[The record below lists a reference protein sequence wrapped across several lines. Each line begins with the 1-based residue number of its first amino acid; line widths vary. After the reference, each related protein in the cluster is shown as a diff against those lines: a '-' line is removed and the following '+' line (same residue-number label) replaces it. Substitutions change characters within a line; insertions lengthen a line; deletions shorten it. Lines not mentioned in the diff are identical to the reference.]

1 MGDILSKLREIDY
14 FEVQTMNEK
23 HPNITITIEEYLE
36 SYGKYDN
43 STERHRR
50 LWHAWAH
57 NKGWLEKL
65 LQWTM
70 NSFPGY
76 SMHDASHA
84 ESVLHNIEMMLGEH
98 GICQLSASDCF
109 LILHTV
115 YIHDI
120 GMCITDSKRKE
131 IMQDK
136 EFVQYLRS
144 GNCDK
149 KLLEYAQELLNR
161 NGMPKPDGADEEEHD
176 IKVLMK
182 KLVVYHAVV
191 HLVPEYKRR
200 MHAKDSEE
208 LLVKWVLDDTK
219 LGAGFSTS
227 GIPLRLFWQIAN
239 CAGVHNSSNFQDIMD
254 LDKVDDGYVNDY
266 VHPRFA
272 AVLLQ
277 LGDTLDLDND
287 RFHPLIQ
294 QFMDDMPDSNYVH
307 IGKHKSIRQ
316 LWISPKK
323 ITICSDCGD
332 PNELRLVQREYEAL
346 KNILK
351 NAKSEWIEIRPMD
364 ADIILPDLKPLRLYL
379 KGREIASEF
388 ANMRFEIQ
396 QNKAFRLLQGGNF
409 YKDRQVVFL
418 REIFQNA
425 VDATKLQIWKEWK
438 NGLWDG
444 DNKNK
449 DAWKFLTNTL
459 SRQFPIEVNFYHAIK
474 HRGDDPMVIQ
484 SVEFMD
490 KHKENV
496 AAGDCRYGV
505 LVSVRDYGVGISS
518 MDLREISKN
527 GTGMARHDQ
536 MIESMPE
543 WMKPTAEFGIGL
555 QSVFLMADHFT
566 AKTHVRHGEKFRIDF
581 SGTGDRG
588 DGRINVI
595 PIDQEEF
602 PYGTEVMVFLSI
614 EERNQILDEKGI
626 WRGYDPFSE
635 TTNDKPLKTS
645 REMIFQMANY
655 LIENIKD
662 PIVPVRITIHE
673 PEPNNEYYSHMLE
686 KTDIEREWISN
697 SGHGNDSDNNVLV
710 RELHPLNWDEDTK
723 EDVDEHIF
731 ELQSSKYRV
740 NFKKGRMIVRNRER
754 NVYACFSSANML
766 KPHAKA
772 QKSPLLPERILTKLY
787 YKGVYVSSLHLGGDM
802 DLLEYIDIKGGMDGS
817 YLALN
822 RADFTEAGKCY
833 IRDVIYPE
841 VIDNLNKCI
850 RDLQQRKE
858 DERFLLEKECAAL
871 KADLCKAAEEL
882 SQEPSDTTEEPRNIN
897 EQMHRRIVFFGC
909 IRAFCNVQK
918 RRSYYSRGKNAESI
932 ITEDVWN
939 KAFCDIID
947 TLRNLKDYGNKNG
960 TAFYNSHMYNIPAF
974 EINENKTITCNV
986 LEVINCSAYRY
997 RSNGISNYGYAI
1009 VSYRE
1014 HYLDQWREYLV
1025 RIPEAEMYL
1034 LREGIDRLRIYFDDL
1049 NDGSKG
1055 GVSRN
1060 AEVERILK
1068 DIYEFIF
1075 NKEEGKKLKRASSI
1089 ENGKGYSI
1097 LLWVLDHMPSMA
1109 IFSECANAL
1118 TINGRSDSDLAR
1130 RKDYRINI
1138 LDTEQSDS
1146 IYFADQLKM
1155 DVLDR
1160 MRKKHL
1166 EEHSVRFATYTC
1178 TSFCQLGVNELPSDV
1193 HLVMRGRLGKIGC
1206 RKMILPITGD
1216 VIDRLF
1222 EENKDWK
1229 NSITLLEQ
1237 VCSMIDKDMEKEEEL
1252 KKNFIQRLGGIINGG
1267 IKSVHAEKKD
1277 PLDDYTINKVADYA
1291 VSDGESKNQSYDGI
1305 LRFCIEKYLSLV
1317 NEQEEKDLIRFFALP
1332 ESDDDRNKASEIK
1345 EELIQYVYDHRYIR
1359 ELDQVQIEDYYGLY
1373 IRDMLRIMN
1382 EKIQWRKD
1390 LKKGLED
1397 LKVRLENLKIK
1408 L

>member
-1 MGDILSKLREIDY
+1 
-14 FEVQTMNEK
+14 MNEK
-23 HPNITITIEEYLE
+23 HSNITITIEEHLE
-36 SYGKYDN
+36 SYGKYGN

-70 NSFPGY
+70 TSFPGY
-76 SMHDASHA
+76 SMHDVSHS
-84 ESVLHNIEMMLGEH
+84 ESVLHNIEMMLGES
-98 GICQLSASDCF
+98 GIRQLSASDCF

-136 EFVQYLRS
+136 KFIQYLKN

-161 NGMPKPDGADEEEHD
+161 EGMPKPDGADEEEHD
-176 IKVLMK
+176 AKVLMR

-200 MHAKDSEE
+200 THAKDSKE
-208 LLVKWVLDDTK
+208 LLVKWVLDDVK

-227 GIPLRLFWQIAN
+227 GIPLRLFLQIAS
-239 CAGVHNSSNFQDIMD
+239 CAGVHNSSNFQDIMN

-294 QFMDDMPDSNYVH
+294 QFMEDMPDSNYIH

-323 ITICSDCGD
+323 ITIRSDCGD

-346 KNILK
+346 KSILR

-364 ADIILPDLKPLRLYL
+364 ADIILPDLKPLKLYL
-379 KGREIASEF
+379 KGREIAAEI

-444 DNKNK
+444 DKENKE
-449 DAWKFLTNTL
+449 AWKFLTNTL
-459 SRQFPIEVNFYHAIK
+459 SRQFPIEVNFYPAIK
-474 HRGDDPMVIQ
+474 HREDDPIVIQ
-484 SVEFMD
+484 SVESMD
-490 KHKENV
+490 KHKESIATGNSS
-496 AAGDCRYGV
+496 YGV

-518 MDLREISKN
+518 RDLREISKN
-527 GTGMARHDQ
+527 GTSMARHDQ
-536 MIESMPE
+536 IIESMPE

-555 QSVFLMADHFT
+555 QSVFLMTDHFM

-595 PIDQEEF
+595 PIDHEEF
-602 PYGTEVMVFLSI
+602 QYGTEVTVFLSI
-614 EERNQILDEKGI
+614 EERSQFLDEKDI

-635 TTNDKPLKTS
+635 TMNDKLLKMS
-645 REMIFQMANY
+645 REMIFRMANY

-673 PEPNNEYYSHMLE
+673 PGPYNEYYSHMLK
-686 KTDIEREWISN
+686 KTDAGSEWIPKSRH
-697 SGHGNDSDNNVLV
+697 GHDSDNNVLV
-710 RELHPLNWDEDTK
+710 RELQPQNWYKDKDTNDDGDEY
-723 EDVDEHIF
+723 IF
-731 ELQSSKYRV
+731 ELPSSKYKV
-740 NFKKGRMIVRNRER
+740 NFKKGRMIVRNRNR
-754 NVYACFSSANML
+754 HVYACFSSVNML
-766 KPHAKA
+766 KLHAMA
-772 QKSPLLPERILTKLY
+772 QKSSLLPEQILTKLY
-787 YKGVYVSSLHLGGDM
+787 YKGVYVSSLHLGNDM
-802 DLLEYIDIKGGMDGS
+802 ELLEYIDIKGGMDGS

-822 RADFTEAGKCY
+822 RADFTEAGKNY

-841 VIDNLNKCI
+841 VIDNLNICI
-850 RDLQQRKE
+850 RDLQQRK
-858 DERFLLEKECAAL
+858 DDGKFILEKECDKL
-871 KADLCKAAEEL
+871 LEDLDKAAEKL
-882 SQEPSDTTEEPRNIN
+882 SQEHLVTTEEARSIN

-918 RRSYYSRGKNAESI
+918 RRFYYNRGKNAESI
-932 ITEDVWN
+932 ITENVWN
-939 KAFCDIID
+939 ETFGRIID
-947 TLRNLKDYGNKNG
+947 TLRELRGGDENRNDI
-960 TAFYNSHMYNIPAF
+960 AFHSSYMYNIPVF
-974 EINENKTITCNV
+974 DIEKNEQTTCNV
-986 LEVINCSAYRY
+986 LEVINCSADRY
-997 RSNGISNYGYAI
+997 RGDGNANAKVNYGYAI
-1009 VSYRE
+1009 VSYRD
-1014 HYLDQWREYLV
+1014 HYLDQWREFLI
-1025 RIPEAEMYL
+1025 RIPEKVMYN
-1034 LREGIDRLRIYFDDL
+1034 LREGIDRLRIYSDDTD
-1049 NDGSKG
+1049 DGTETKKN
-1055 GVSRN
+1055 RN
-1060 AEVERILK
+1060 VEVESILEE
-1068 DIYEFIF
+1068 IYGFF
-1075 NKEEGKKLKRASSI
+1075 LNKEGGNKLKGASSI
-1089 ENGKGYSI
+1089 ENGKVYSI
-1097 LLWVLDHMPSMA
+1097 LIWVLDHMPSMA
-1109 IFSECANAL
+1109 IFSECAKDL
-1118 TINGRSDSDLAR
+1118 GIYDRYDRDLAR
-1130 RKDYRINI
+1130 REDCRINI

-1146 IYFADQLKM
+1146 IYFSDRLKM

-1160 MRKKHL
+1160 MRKKHSK
-1166 EEHSVRFATYTC
+1166 EYSIRFATYTS
-1178 TSFCQLGVNELPSDV
+1178 TSFCQLGVNKLPSDV
-1193 HLVMRGRLGKIGC
+1193 HLVMRGRLGKAGC
-1206 RKMILPITGD
+1206 RKMILPITGE

-1222 EENKDWK
+1222 EENKNLDWK
-1229 NSITLLEQ
+1229 NAITLLER
-1237 VCSMIDKDMEKEEEL
+1237 VYTKIDKDLKKEETLREGL
-1252 KKNFIQRLGGIINGG
+1252 ENHFIRKLNGIKKACVEPLYAEEMSLLDNDIINM
-1267 IKSVHAEKKD
+1267 
-1277 PLDDYTINKVADYA
+1277 VADYA
-1291 VSDGESKNQSYDGI
+1291 VSDGEQDNQYYNSI
-1305 LRFCIEKYLSLV
+1305 LRFCIGKYLSLV
-1317 NEQEEKDLIRFFALP
+1317 DEQEEKDLIQYYSLP
-1332 ESDDDRNKASEIK
+1332 ESDAERKKTSKIK
-1345 EELIQYVYDHRYIR
+1345 EELIQYVYENRYIQ
-1359 ELDQVQIEDYYGLY
+1359 ELDKVQIEDYYGLY

-1382 EKIQWRKD
+1382 EKISWRKE
-1390 LKKGLED
+1390 LKGKLEE
-1397 LKVRLENLKIK
+1397 LKTKMPERENL
-1408 L
+1408 

>member
-1 MGDILSKLREIDY
+1 
-14 FEVQTMNEK
+14 MNEK
-23 HPNITITIEEYLE
+23 HPNITITIEEHLE
-36 SYGKYDN
+36 SYGKYGN

-65 LQWTM
+65 LQWTL

-84 ESVLHNIEMMLGEH
+84 ESVLHNIEMTLGEH
-98 GICQLSASDCF
+98 GIRQLSASDCF

-136 EFVQYLRS
+136 KFVRYLRN

-149 KLLEYAQELLNR
+149 KFLEYAQELLNR

-176 IKVLMK
+176 TKVLMK

-191 HLVPEYKRR
+191 HLVSEYKRR
-200 MHAKDSEE
+200 THAKDSED
-208 LLVKWVLDDTK
+208 LLAKWVLDDAK

-227 GIPLRLFWQIAN
+227 GIPLRLFLQIAN
-239 CAGVHNSSNFQDIMD
+239 CAGVHNSSNLQDIMN
-254 LDKVDDGYVNDY
+254 LDKVDDGYANDY

-323 ITICSDCGD
+323 ITISSDCGD
-332 PNELRLVQREYEAL
+332 SNELRLVQREYEAL
-346 KNILK
+346 KSILK

-364 ADIILPDLKPLRLYL
+364 ADIILPDLKPLKLYL
-379 KGREIASEF
+379 RGREIASEF

-444 DNKNK
+444 GKENK

-459 SRQFPIEVNFYHAIK
+459 SRQFPIEVNFYPAIK
-474 HRGDDPMVIQ
+474 HREDDPMVIQ
-484 SVEFMD
+484 SVESMD
-490 KHKENV
+490 KHKESI
-496 AAGDCRYGV
+496 AAGDSRYGV

-518 MDLREISKN
+518 RDLREISKN
-527 GTGMARHDQ
+527 GTSMARHDQ
-536 MIESMPE
+536 IIESMPE

-555 QSVFLMADHFT
+555 QSVFLMTDRFT

-602 PYGTEVMVFLSI
+602 QYGTEVRVFLPI
-614 EERNQILDEKGI
+614 EERNQFLDEKDI

-635 TTNDKPLKTS
+635 KMNDRPLKMS
-645 REMIFQMANY
+645 REMIFRMANY
-655 LIENIKD
+655 MMENIKD

-673 PEPNNEYYSHMLE
+673 PYNEYYSHMFK
-686 KTDIEREWISN
+686 KTDIGSEWISK
-697 SGHGNDSDNNVLV
+697 SEHGNDNDNTVLV
-710 RELHPLNWDEDTK
+710 RELQPQNWEEDADYDE
-723 EDVDEHIF
+723 DEHIF
-731 ELQSSKYRV
+731 ELQSNKYRV
-740 NFKKGRMIVRNRER
+740 DFKKGRMIVRNRNR
-754 NVYACFSSANML
+754 DVYACFSSANML
-766 KPHAKA
+766 KLHALA
-772 QKSPLLPERILTKLY
+772 QKSPLLPERVLTKLY

-822 RADFTEAGKCY
+822 RADFTEAGKSY

-841 VIDNLNKCI
+841 VIDNLNICI
-850 RDLQQRKE
+850 RDLQQRK
-858 DERFLLEKECAAL
+858 DGGQFLLEKECGKL
-871 KADLCKAAEEL
+871 TKDLCEAAEKL
-882 SQEPSDTTEEPRNIN
+882 SQENSVTTEDARDIN
-897 EQMHRRIVFFGC
+897 GQMHRRIVFFGC

-918 RRSYYSRGKNAESI
+918 RRSYYNRGKNVESI
-932 ITEDVWN
+932 ITENVWN
-939 KAFCDIID
+939 ATFCSIID
-947 TLRNLKDYGNKNG
+947 TLRELKENDEKKDGKNNG
-960 TAFYNSHMYNIPAF
+960 KRNDTAFYNSYMYNIPVF
-974 EINENKTITCNV
+974 EVNKDKPTTCNL
-986 LEVINCSAYRY
+986 LEVINCSADRY
-997 RSNGISNYGYAI
+997 RSNGNSNYGYAI

-1014 HYLDQWREYLV
+1014 HYLDQWREYLL
-1025 RIPEAEMYL
+1025 RIPETDMYR
-1034 LREGIDRLRIYFDDL
+1034 LREEIDRLRICSDDTY
-1049 NDGSKG
+1049 GSEG
-1055 GVSRN
+1055 GISRN
-1060 AEVERILK
+1060 AEVENILRK
-1068 DIYEFIF
+1068 IYGGFL
-1075 NKEEGKKLKRASSI
+1075 NKEEGNILKEASSI
-1089 ENGKGYSI
+1089 ENGRVYSI
-1097 LLWVLDHMPSMA
+1097 LLWVLDQMPSMA
-1109 IFSECANAL
+1109 IFSECAKGAK
-1118 TINGRSDSDLAR
+1118 IYDQYDRDLAR
-1130 RKDYRINI
+1130 REDCRINI

-1146 IYFADQLKM
+1146 IYFADRLKM

-1160 MRKKHL
+1160 MRKKRL
-1166 EEHSVRFATYTC
+1166 EEYSVRFATYTS

-1222 EENKDWK
+1222 EENKNLAGK
-1229 NSITLLEQ
+1229 NSITLLKR
-1237 VCSMIDKDMEKEEEL
+1237 VYSRIDKGMEKKEESRTGL
-1252 KKNFIQRLGGIINGG
+1252 QNNFERRFHRIMGGDIESSDA
-1267 IKSVHAEKKD
+1267 KEMSS
-1277 PLDDYTINKVADYA
+1277 LDDDMINKVADYA
-1291 VSDGESKNQSYDGI
+1291 VSDGEPENRFYDGI
-1305 LRFCIEKYLSLV
+1305 LRFCIEKYQSLV
-1317 NEQEEKDLIRFFALP
+1317 NEQEEKDLIQYYALP
-1332 ESDDDRNKASEIK
+1332 ESDVDRNKASEIK
-1345 EELIQYVYDHRYIR
+1345 EELIQYVYENRYIR
-1359 ELDQVQIEDYYGLY
+1359 ELDKVQIEDYYGLY

-1382 EKIQWRKD
+1382 EKISWRKK
-1390 LKKGLED
+1390 LKDSLED
-1397 LKVRLENLKIK
+1397 LKRKVTDLK
-1408 L
+1408 